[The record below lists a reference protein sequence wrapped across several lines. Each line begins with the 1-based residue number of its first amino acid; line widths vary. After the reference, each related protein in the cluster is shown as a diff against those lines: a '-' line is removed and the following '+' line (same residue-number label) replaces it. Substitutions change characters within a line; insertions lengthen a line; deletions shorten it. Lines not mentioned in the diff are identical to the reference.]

1 MTDDRA
7 GSAVPDLDLIEAAAR
22 ASFHSAVANDDDW
35 FVGDR
40 IIDLVLHARALR
52 AEVAAL
58 TAERDRYK
66 AALEEIGGWA
76 CANPDDLAARVFRL
90 ARAALAGQEG

>member
-1 MTDDRA
+1 M
-7 GSAVPDLDLIEAAAR
+7 
-22 ASFHSAVANDDDW
+22 
-35 FVGDR
+35 
-40 IIDLVLHARALR
+40 
-52 AEVAAL
+52 AAL

-90 ARAALAGQEG
+90 ARAALAPEPPPAKGVGQ